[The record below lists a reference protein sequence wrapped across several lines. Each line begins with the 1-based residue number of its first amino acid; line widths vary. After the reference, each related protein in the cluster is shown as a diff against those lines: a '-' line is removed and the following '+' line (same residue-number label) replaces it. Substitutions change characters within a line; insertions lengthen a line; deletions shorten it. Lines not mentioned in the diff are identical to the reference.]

1 MLQKIL
7 NLTGVD
13 MLTKTQQVDS
23 FREKVASLDASFMCY
38 CNSVFVG
45 ERSSVKEC
53 WKTC

>member
-13 MLTKTQQVDS
+13 MLTKVEQINSQGG
-23 FREKVASLDASFMCY
+23 KVSPIESSFMCY
-38 CNSVFVG
+38 CNRVFVG
-45 ERSSVKEC
+45 ETSSVKEC